1 MKPFRRSR
9 AVLAAAPAAAAVLAL
24 AVALPGQA
32 ATTGW
37 RSVLTHHDGVATNYS
52 GYTAVAV
59 PGPGDA
65 WAFGSTNL
73 AGAPAPGVPVAEHW
87 NGATWSGSP
96 LPSGLHSEI
105 NTADVVSA
113 SSVWAVTET
122 NGDILHW
129 DGRRWSVAEQEPGSS
144 GLLSTGITAVSDSD
158 VWAFGCSGLGPGAG
172 TWHFDG
178 KTWTKVTGSAAGL
191 VSASAVSATNIW
203 AIGAT
208 STGPCG
214 DMLTH
219 YNGTGWQPVTAP
231 ALNGLLFR
239 GILALSG
246 TNVWAIA
253 GNASGGQAQLVHF
266 NGSTWTSV
274 KAPYSGI
281 TLWFFAPDGHGGFWL
296 DGSTGPS
303 QTSVLHYSAGG
314 QWSRTTLTSGSMGPI
329 ALVPGT
335 TSLWGA
341 GSVPT
346 STPAS
351 NARIWEY
358 GQAG

>member
-1 MKPFRRSR
+1 MKPFRRSC
-9 AVLAAAPAAAAVLAL
+9 AVLAAAPAAAVLAL

-37 RSVLTHHDGVATNYS
+37 RPVFTHHDGVATNYS

-341 GSVPT
+341 DSVPT

>member
-1 MKPFRRSR
+1 MKAFRRSY
-9 AVLAAAPAAAAVLAL
+9 AVLIAAAAVLAL
-24 AVALPGQA
+24 AVAVPGQA

-37 RSVLTHHDGVATNYS
+37 RAVFTHHYGVATNYS

-65 WAFGSTNL
+65 WAFGSTSL
-73 AGAPAPGVPVAEHW
+73 AGAPAPGVPVAAHW
-87 NGATWSGSP
+87 NGAKWSGSP
-96 LPSGLHSEI
+96 LPSGLQSTI
-105 NTADVVSA
+105 NAASVVSA
-113 SSVWAVTET
+113 SSVWAITET
-122 NGDILHW
+122 NGDIVHW
-129 DGRRWSVAEQEPGSS
+129 NGGQWSVAEAEPGSS
-144 GLLSTGITAVSDSD
+144 GLLSSGITAVSDSD
-158 VWAFGCSGLGPGAG
+158 IWAFGCSGLGPGTG

-178 KTWTKVTGSAAGL
+178 KTWTQVTGSAAGL

-203 AIGAT
+203 GIGST

-219 YNGTGWQPVTAP
+219 YTGTSWQPVTAP
-231 ALNGLLFR
+231 ALHGLLFF
-239 GILALSG
+239 GIQALSR

-253 GNASGGQAQLVHF
+253 GNGSGGQAQLVHF

-281 TLWFFAPDGHGGFWL
+281 MLNFFAPDGHGGFWL
-296 DGSTGPS
+296 DSS
-303 QTSVLHYSAGG
+303 SSRSKTSVLHYSATG
-314 QWSRTTLTSGSMGPI
+314 QWSRIGLTSGSMGPI

-335 TSLWGA
+335 RSLWGV
-341 GSVPT
+341 GSVAT
-346 STPAS
+346 ATPAS
-351 NARIWEY
+351 NARIWES